1 MIRAINITLI
11 TLLSLT
17 VIMLLFFT
25 IMFTLQKSFLKK
37 EQKVKEEYNEIA
49 IFSISGG
56 LNYLEALSKNNKQ
69 LEGIVSSIIEA
80 KKFYKIQSDNL
91 KAKIMKLTTFNRKF
105 QFKSSK
111 IILKQIE
118 KDLVNCHKLNHSIY
132 SLYNSTTDYTDTT
145 NALLTKFRVEYDQ
158 INDFYIN
165 HLLNRF
171 DKEILVKLSNE
182 ISSLLTD
189 CNNYIIK
196 IDNQK
201 VIESINQINEK
212 CVNYYRLIK
221 TFYVYLQSFFYL
233 TRSKQTLDKLFNENS
248 RLLFEKERRDV
259 EKIIVSAKI
268 NLEDLNDRLND
279 LDFDHC
285 FDLIQIIS
293 QQVEPAVNIFQQND
307 RINLLIQNS
316 LQYINESFELW
327 SNNYAHLQTNFAKIR
342 SYFNGYNSNEIEKQL
357 EEIETSYKK
366 LSMHLEILNQCLEK
380 SNYSDRINFL
390 KEILGFYNEV
400 SKWQDE
406 MTKLWKDITKKYQ
419 TSIVLINDLF
429 DLQWTLSQILSY
441 KNTINPHDKDAIAN
455 ISENLETANKLIDL
469 IHKNY
474 VFNYDYVCKTIETLK
489 ETIVSY
495 YNDAYFDNI
504 MCYYLK
510 SLIFS
515 ANKYRYEDKMIE
527 DAITKAER
535 LYQEKKYRDGIDV
548 LYAVLEHIKNSAKI
562 NHIKFN

>member
-80 KKFYKIQSDNL
+80 KKFYKVQSDNL

-171 DKEILVKLSNE
+171 DKEILAKLSNE
-182 ISSLLTD
+182 ISFLLTD

-406 MTKLWKDITKKYQ
+406 MTRLWKDITKKYQ

-429 DLQWTLSQILSY
+429 DLQWTLSQILNY

-474 VFNYDYVCKTIETLK
+474 AFNYDYVCKTIETLK

>member
-91 KAKIMKLTTFNRKF
+91 KVKIMKLTTFNRKF

-171 DKEILVKLSNE
+171 DKEILAKLSNE

-248 RLLFEKERRDV
+248 RLLFEKERMDV

-327 SNNYAHLQTNFAKIR
+327 SNNYAHLQTNFTKIR

-474 VFNYDYVCKTIETLK
+474 AFNYDYVCKTIETLK

>member
-474 VFNYDYVCKTIETLK
+474 AFNYDYVCKTIETLK

>member
-171 DKEILVKLSNE
+171 DKEILAKLSNE

-196 IDNQK
+196 INNQK

-212 CVNYYRLIK
+212 CVDYYRLIK
-221 TFYVYLQSFFYL
+221 TLYVYLQSFFYL

-327 SNNYAHLQTNFAKIR
+327 SNNYAHLQANFAKIR

-474 VFNYDYVCKTIETLK
+474 AFNYDYVCKTIETLK

>member
-111 IILKQIE
+111 IIRKQIE

-171 DKEILVKLSNE
+171 DKEILAKLSNE

-406 MTKLWKDITKKYQ
+406 MTRLWKDITKKYQ

-429 DLQWTLSQILSY
+429 DLQWTLSQILNY

-474 VFNYDYVCKTIETLK
+474 AFNYDYVCKTIETLK

-527 DAITKAER
+527 DAIAKAER

>member
-17 VIMLLFFT
+17 VIVLLFFT

-37 EQKVKEEYNEIA
+37 EQKVKVEYNEIA

-111 IILKQIE
+111 IILKKIE
-118 KDLVNCHKLNHSIY
+118 NDLVNCHKLNHSIY

-171 DKEILVKLSNE
+171 DKEILAKLSNE

-221 TFYVYLQSFFYL
+221 TLYVYLQSFFYL

-259 EKIIVSAKI
+259 EKIIVSSKI
-268 NLEDLNDRLND
+268 NLEDLNDRLNN

-342 SYFNGYNSNEIEKQL
+342 SYFNGYNSNQIEKQL

-474 VFNYDYVCKTIETLK
+474 AFNYDYVCKTIETLK

>member
-91 KAKIMKLTTFNRKF
+91 KVKIMKLTTFNRKF

-171 DKEILVKLSNE
+171 DKEILAKLSNE

-248 RLLFEKERRDV
+248 RLLFEKERMDV

-474 VFNYDYVCKTIETLK
+474 AFNYDYVCKTIETLK

>member
-17 VIMLLFFT
+17 VIVLLFFT

-37 EQKVKEEYNEIA
+37 EQKVKVEYNEIA

-171 DKEILVKLSNE
+171 DKEILAKLSNE

-221 TFYVYLQSFFYL
+221 TLYVYLQSFFYL

-259 EKIIVSAKI
+259 EKIIVSSKI
-268 NLEDLNDRLND
+268 NLEDLNDRLNN

-342 SYFNGYNSNEIEKQL
+342 SYFNGYNSNQIEKQL

-474 VFNYDYVCKTIETLK
+474 AFNYDYVCKTIETLK

>member
-11 TLLSLT
+11 ILLSLT

>member
-171 DKEILVKLSNE
+171 DKEILAKLSNE

-441 KNTINPHDKDAIAN
+441 KNTINPHDKDAIVN

-474 VFNYDYVCKTIETLK
+474 AFNYDYVCKTIETLK

>member
-171 DKEILVKLSNE
+171 DKEILAKLSNE

-380 SNYSDRINFL
+380 SNYNDRINFL

-474 VFNYDYVCKTIETLK
+474 AFNYDYVCKTIETLK

>member
-11 TLLSLT
+11 ILLSLT

-171 DKEILVKLSNE
+171 DKEILAKLSNE

>member
-1 MIRAINITLI
+1 MTRAINITLI

-171 DKEILVKLSNE
+171 DKEILAKLSNE

-474 VFNYDYVCKTIETLK
+474 AFNYDYVCKTIETLK

>member
-221 TFYVYLQSFFYL
+221 TLYVYLQSFFYL

-380 SNYSDRINFL
+380 SNYNDRINFL

-474 VFNYDYVCKTIETLK
+474 AFNYDYVCKTIETLK

>member
-11 TLLSLT
+11 ILLSLT

-171 DKEILVKLSNE
+171 DKEILAKLSNE
-182 ISSLLTD
+182 ISFLLTD

-327 SNNYAHLQTNFAKIR
+327 SNNYAHFQTNFAKIR

-474 VFNYDYVCKTIETLK
+474 AFNYDYVCKTIETLK

>member
-171 DKEILVKLSNE
+171 DKEILAKLSNE

-212 CVNYYRLIK
+212 CVDYYRLIK
-221 TFYVYLQSFFYL
+221 TLYVYLQSFFYL

-474 VFNYDYVCKTIETLK
+474 AFNYDYVCKTIETLK

>member
-91 KAKIMKLTTFNRKF
+91 KAKIMKLTIFNRKF

-171 DKEILVKLSNE
+171 DKEILAKLSNE

-221 TFYVYLQSFFYL
+221 TLYVYLQSFFYL

-293 QQVEPAVNIFQQND
+293 RQVEPAVNIFQQND

-327 SNNYAHLQTNFAKIR
+327 SNNYAHLQTNFVKIR

-380 SNYSDRINFL
+380 SNYNDRINFL

-406 MTKLWKDITKKYQ
+406 MAKLWKDITKKYQ

-455 ISENLETANKLIDL
+455 MSENLETANKLIDL

-474 VFNYDYVCKTIETLK
+474 AFNYDYVCKTIETLK

-535 LYQEKKYRDGIDV
+535 LYQEKKYRDGIDI

>member
-171 DKEILVKLSNE
+171 DKEILAKLSNE

-221 TFYVYLQSFFYL
+221 TLYVYLQSFFYL

-380 SNYSDRINFL
+380 SNYNDRINFL

-406 MTKLWKDITKKYQ
+406 MTRLWKDITKKYQ

-441 KNTINPHDKDAIAN
+441 KNTINTHDKDAIAN

-474 VFNYDYVCKTIETLK
+474 AFNYDYVCKTIETLK

-527 DAITKAER
+527 DAIAKAER

>member
-118 KDLVNCHKLNHSIY
+118 KDLVNCQKLNQSIY

-171 DKEILVKLSNE
+171 DKEILAKLSNE

-221 TFYVYLQSFFYL
+221 TLYVYLQSFFYL

-380 SNYSDRINFL
+380 SNYNDRINFL

-474 VFNYDYVCKTIETLK
+474 AFNYDYVCKTIETLK

>member
-171 DKEILVKLSNE
+171 DKEILAKLSNE

>member
-69 LEGIVSSIIEA
+69 LECIVSSIIEA

-171 DKEILVKLSNE
+171 DKEILAKLSNE

-221 TFYVYLQSFFYL
+221 TLYVYLQSFFYL

-380 SNYSDRINFL
+380 SNYNDRINFL

-474 VFNYDYVCKTIETLK
+474 AFNYDYVCKTIETLK

>member
-69 LEGIVSSIIEA
+69 LQGIVSSIIEA

-91 KAKIMKLTTFNRKF
+91 KAKIMKLTIFNRKF

-171 DKEILVKLSNE
+171 DKEILAKLSNE

-221 TFYVYLQSFFYL
+221 TLYVYLQSFFYL

-293 QQVEPAVNIFQQND
+293 RQVEPAVNIFQQND

-327 SNNYAHLQTNFAKIR
+327 SNNYAHLQTNFVKIR

-380 SNYSDRINFL
+380 SNYNDRINFL

-406 MTKLWKDITKKYQ
+406 MAKLWKDITKKYQ

-429 DLQWTLSQILSY
+429 DLQWTISQILSY

-455 ISENLETANKLIDL
+455 MSENLETANKLIDL

-474 VFNYDYVCKTIETLK
+474 AFNYDYVCKTIETLK

-535 LYQEKKYRDGIDV
+535 LYQEKKYRDGIDI

>member
-1 MIRAINITLI
+1 MTRAINITLI

-171 DKEILVKLSNE
+171 DKEILAKLSNE

-400 SKWQDE
+400 SKWQDK

-474 VFNYDYVCKTIETLK
+474 AFNYDYVCKTIETLK

>member
-132 SLYNSTTDYTDTT
+132 SFYNSTTDYTDTT

-171 DKEILVKLSNE
+171 DKEILAKLSNE

-221 TFYVYLQSFFYL
+221 TLYVYLQSFFYL

-327 SNNYAHLQTNFAKIR
+327 SNNYAHLQTNFTKIR

-380 SNYSDRINFL
+380 SNYNDRINFL

-474 VFNYDYVCKTIETLK
+474 AFNYDYVCKTIETLK

>member
-91 KAKIMKLTTFNRKF
+91 KVKIMKLTTFNRKF

-171 DKEILVKLSNE
+171 DKEILAKLSNE

-474 VFNYDYVCKTIETLK
+474 AFNYDYVCKTIETLK